1 MKKGIAMKEGQA
13 KKHLRAMLRDLTPG
27 SILHLLAD
35 LFRED
40 AEKAKCYEDSAAYER
55 CKQIECALYVVGI
68 GVDGACPR

>member
-1 MKKGIAMKEGQA
+1 MGNAMKEQQA

-40 AEKAKCYEDSAAYER
+40 AEKAKCYEDSSAYEQ
-55 CKQIECALYVVGI
+55 CKQVECTLYVVGLGI
-68 GVDGACPR
+68 DAAYPR